1 MTWAQRW
8 SVSMICLVWNF
19 KVPSR
24 RKVSIERE
32 PLRKLERNTQSW
44 NVAALFDFKCRLNIN
59 FCKKKSSSSSSRR
72 PFSSHSLRPTDCW
85 LAFHT
90 KLVGGK
96 NASDDPICVR
106 KKKVF
111 QTTPLSPASTAA
123 EHGLSCCTVRI
134 IPFISKAS
142 DVWGKR
148 EPWLVKHDQNKLASH
163 LLMEHVD

>member
-59 FCKKKSSSSSSRR
+59 FCKKKKKSSSSSSRR

-106 KKKVF
+106 KKKSSKQLPCRQHQQQLNTGWVVAQWELFLSF
-111 QTTPLSPASTAA
+111 QRHQMFGASESP
-123 EHGLSCCTVRI
+123 G
-134 IPFISKAS
+134 
-142 DVWGKR
+142 
-148 EPWLVKHDQNKLASH
+148 WLNMIKIN
-163 LLMEHVD
+163 